1 MSVAKLK
8 IGSDLIQQIQAVED
22 AARRFGFPIASR
34 ALNQAKNAIGWE
46 MAGNIAMADLARVGK
61 RAGEP

>member
-1 MSVAKLK
+1 MSVARLK
-8 IGSDLIQQIQAVED
+8 VGQDLVQQIQAVED
-22 AARRFGFPIASR
+22 AAMRLGFPIASR

-46 MAGNIAMADLARVGK
+46 MAGSIAMADLARVGK